1 MFPRKI
7 DKHTYI
13 PNMADAIAANKEL
26 ENNPMDNALQKLFT
40 QLCPYNT
47 SLEDVLIKC
56 TTLNK
61 LYSTNIINIYAMAEH
76 ILSLNIDERLHRGDL
91 FLVESIA
98 NAPSLNRR
106 FYSFATK
113 YCAMHL
119 PQVYSIFDSHV
130 QKVLLH
136 FLPKKYTDDSLK
148 NYETYCQALRE
159 FQVKFHLEELDA
171 WRLDKYLWQLGGL
184 FFNKK

>member
-1 MFPRKI
+1 MFPEKI

-76 ILSLNIDERLHRGDL
+76 IHSLNIDERLHRGD
-91 FLVESIA
+91 FSI
-98 NAPSLNRR
+98 NRKH
-106 FYSFATK
+106 SQ
-113 YCAMHL
+113 C
-119 PQVYSIFDSHV
+119 P
-130 QKVLLH
+130 
-136 FLPKKYTDDSLK
+136 
-148 NYETYCQALRE
+148 
-159 FQVKFHLEELDA
+159 
-171 WRLDKYLWQLGGL
+171 
-184 FFNKK
+184 FFK

>member
-1 MFPRKI
+1 MFQI
-7 DKHTYI
+7 DFKTYI
-13 PNMADAIAANKEL
+13 PNLADAITLNKEL
-26 ENNPMDNALQKLFT
+26 ENNLEDNALQKLFT

-61 LYSTNIINIYAMAEH
+61 LYSTNIINISAMAEH
-76 ILSLNIDERLHRGDL
+76 IHSLNIDERLHRGDL
-91 FLVESIA
+91 SLVESIA
-98 NAPSLNRR
+98 NAPSLKRR

-119 PQVYSIFDSHV
+119 PQIYSIYDSHV

-136 FLPKKYTDDSLK
+136 FLPKKYTSDSLK